1 LPEDA
6 QDDAAA
12 VGIGEAPADARPAIA
27 RAAALTKPGEWR
39 IQPAAAGSIPAN
51 GIFFCGGIMY
61 AVIRT
66 GGKQHRV
73 SADDRLVV
81 ERLAGAPGDPVV
93 FDDILMLA
101 GGDDPPL
108 VGRAMPKAARVFAE
122 VVEQTRAP
130 KILVFKKKRRK
141 NHRRLNG
148 HRQELTVVR
157 IRGVSA
163 SGEAPGE
170 EAPATAATTPPTPQT
185 TPQTI
190 PPAPQETAAAED
202 SED

>member
-1 LPEDA
+1 
-6 QDDAAA
+6 
-12 VGIGEAPADARPAIA
+12 
-27 RAAALTKPGEWR
+27 
-39 IQPAAAGSIPAN
+39 
-51 GIFFCGGIMY
+51 MY

-73 SADDRLVV
+73 SANDRLVV
-81 ERLAGAPGDPVV
+81 ERLRGLPGDPIV

-101 GGDDPPL
+101 GGDEPPL
-108 VGRAMPKAARVFAE
+108 LGRAVPETARVFAE
-122 VVEQTRAP
+122 VVEQTRSP
-130 KILVFKKKRRK
+130 KLLVFKKKRRK

-163 SGEAPGE
+163 SGEAPPAQDVA
-170 EAPATAATTPPTPQT
+170 APAPPDAAAPPPQD
-185 TPQTI
+185 
-190 PPAPQETAAAED
+190 TAAAGE

>member
-1 LPEDA
+1 
-6 QDDAAA
+6 
-12 VGIGEAPADARPAIA
+12 
-27 RAAALTKPGEWR
+27 
-39 IQPAAAGSIPAN
+39 
-51 GIFFCGGIMY
+51 MY

-73 SADDRLVV
+73 SANDRLFV
-81 ERLAGAPGDPVV
+81 ERLAGAPGDAIV

-108 VGRAMPKAARVFAE
+108 VGRAVPKAARVFAE

-130 KILVFKKKRRK
+130 KLLIFKKKRRK

-163 SGEAPGE
+163 SGEAPVE
-170 EAPATAATTPPTPQT
+170 DAPATVATTSPATAQT
-185 TPQTI
+185 TPQTT
-190 PPAPQETAAAED
+190 PPAPQETAAVED